1 MKKICIGFLF
11 LFSSTGN
18 AATSANFDLRSAT
31 VRDVVQLIYSDA
43 LKREFVL
50 SDDVVN
56 DQRLVSFRM
65 VYSDE
70 KLREF
75 LKFQGYQIVSH
86 GAVDFVSKIG
96 GEAQNFDVFVYTPKS
111 RDADYLLRVSR
122 DFVKG
127 HFFGDG
133 VNVQSANH
141 TPDATT
147 QKLVQ
152 TSDRIVFSGEK
163 IEIEKLKGLLQ
174 KLDVP
179 VGQVLIEST
188 VFEVSTNNSDGSSL
202 QLIGSILNAKFGVQ
216 IGGSLMSNA
225 ATVSF
230 GGLSGIVSA
239 LSSDT
244 RFKTISHSSV
254 LARSLTQGV
263 MTVGDQVP
271 VLGAVTVAA
280 NGLSQ
285 QSVSMVQSGVTL
297 TATATVFDGQIDL
310 NVNQQISTFVSTS
323 TGVNTS
329 PTLNNRQLT
338 SSVTVHDGDTI
349 ILGGL
354 TQKNATDT
362 KSGVWL
368 FDHLSSNKSR
378 DQTEIVVIMR
388 VTLTGSKCAD
398 CSDKLLTDNK

>member
-1 MKKICIGFLF
+1 MNKIFVCLLIF
-11 LFSSTGN
+11 FSSTVY
-18 AATSANFDLRSAT
+18 AVTPSNFDFRFAT
-31 VRDVVQLIYSDA
+31 VRDVVQLFYTDA
-43 LKREFVL
+43 IKRQFVL

-65 VYSDE
+65 DYTDD

-86 GAVDFVSKIG
+86 GSVDFVSKIVTLPD
-96 GEAQNFDVFVYTPKS
+96 NLDVFVYTPKS

-133 VNVQSANH
+133 VSVQTANH

-152 TSDRIVFSGEK
+152 TADRIVFSGEK
-163 IEIEKLKGLLQ
+163 PEIEKLKALLQ

-179 VGQVLIEST
+179 PGQVLIEST
-188 VFEVSTNNSDGSSL
+188 VYEVSTTQSDGSSL
-202 QLIGSILNAKFGVQ
+202 QLIGSILNSKFGVQ
-216 IGGSLMSNA
+216 IGGPVLSNSATISL
-225 ATVSF
+225 
-230 GGLSGIVSA
+230 GGLTGVLSA

-254 LARSLTQGV
+254 LARSQTQGV

-271 VLGAVTVAA
+271 VLGTVTVAA

-285 QSVSMVQSGVTL
+285 QSVNMVQSGITL
-297 TATATVFDGQIDL
+297 TATATVFDSQIDL
-310 NVNQQISTFVSTS
+310 NVNEQISTFVSTL
-323 TGVNTS
+323 TGVNSS
-329 PTLNNRQLT
+329 PTLKNRQLT

-362 KSGVWL
+362 KSGMW
-368 FDHLSSNKSR
+368 FFNHLSSNKSD

-388 VTLTGSKCAD
+388 VTLTDSKCAD
-398 CSDKLLTDNK
+398 CSDKLISDNK

>member
-1 MKKICIGFLF
+1 MKNIFVFFL
-11 LFSSTGN
+11 LLISQ
-18 AATSANFDLRSAT
+18 AVYAVPPANFDFRLAT
-31 VRDVVQLIYSDA
+31 VRDVIQLVYGDA
-43 LKREFVL
+43 IKREFVL

-65 VYSDE
+65 TYSDE

-86 GAVDFVSKIG
+86 GSVDFVSKIDSG
-96 GEAQNFDVFVYTPKS
+96 ASNSDVFVYTPKS

-133 VNVQSANH
+133 VNVQTANH

-152 TSDRIVFSGEK
+152 TSDRIIFSGEK
-163 IEIEKLKGLLQ
+163 FEIDKLKSLLK

-179 VGQVLIEST
+179 AGQVLIEST
-188 VFEVSTNNSDGSSL
+188 VFEVTTTRSDGSSL
-202 QLIGSILNAKFGVQ
+202 QLIGSILNSKFGVQ
-216 IGGSLMSNA
+216 LGGPVLSNSV
-225 ATVSF
+225 TVSL
-230 GGLSGIVSA
+230 GGLTGVLSA

-271 VLGAVTVAA
+271 VLGSVTIAA
-280 NGLSQ
+280 SGLSQ
-285 QSVSMVQSGVTL
+285 QSVNMVQSGVTL
-297 TATATVFDGQIDL
+297 TATPTIFDNQIDL
-310 NVNQQISTFVSTS
+310 NVNEQISSFVNTS
-323 TGVNTS
+323 TGVNSS
-329 PTLNNRQLT
+329 PTLNNRQLS

-354 TQKNATDT
+354 TQKNGTDT
-362 KSGVWL
+362 KSGVRF
-368 FDHLSSNKSR
+368 FDHLFSNNSA

-388 VTLTGSKCAD
+388 VTLTGSKCSD
-398 CSDKLLTDNK
+398 CSDKMLTVN

>member
-1 MKKICIGFLF
+1 MKKVLIGFL
-11 LFSSTGN
+11 LLISSTGH
-18 AATSANFDLRSAT
+18 AATPANFDLRSVT
-31 VRDVVQLIYSDA
+31 IRDVVQLIYSDA
-43 LKREFVL
+43 VKREFVL

-65 VYSDE
+65 AYTDA

-86 GAVDFVSKIG
+86 GSVDFVSKIG
-96 GEAQNFDVFVYTPKS
+96 SEAANYDVFVYTPKS

-141 TPDATT
+141 TPDPTT

-163 IEIEKLKGLLQ
+163 TEIEKLKGLLQ

-179 VGQVLIEST
+179 AGQVLIEST
-188 VFEVSTNNSDGSSL
+188 VYEVSTTQSDGSSL
-202 QLIGSILNAKFGVQ
+202 QLIGSILKSKFGVQ
-216 IGGSLMSNA
+216 IGGPVLSNSTTISL
-225 ATVSF
+225 
-230 GGLSGIVSA
+230 GGLTGVLSA

-285 QSVSMVQSGVTL
+285 QSVTMVQSGVTL
-297 TATATVFDGQIDL
+297 TAIATVFDGQIDL
-310 NVNQQISTFVSTS
+310 NVNQQISSFVATS
-323 TGVNTS
+323 TGVNSS

-338 SSVTVHDGDTI
+338 TSVTVHDGDTI

-354 TQKNATDT
+354 TQKDATDT
-362 KSGVWL
+362 KSGICL
-368 FDHLSSNKSR
+368 FDHLSSNKSHV
-378 DQTEIVVIMR
+378 QTEIVVIMR
-388 VTLTGSKCAD
+388 VTLTGSKCVD
-398 CSDKLLTDNK
+398 CSDKLLTVNK